1 MAISSPD
8 RLSKPDLRASMSKT
22 LDDFL
27 AFLAIEKG
35 AAANTVAAYRNDLR
49 QLADFIGT
57 RPGTDG
63 WISLDRSAIQDFI
76 LDLKQRGY
84 TETSVARKVA
94 AVRSMYSFLS
104 AEGTVPNN
112 PTEGLTSPRVGKT
125 LPKAISPNEVD
136 ELLEQ
141 PARRATPEA
150 KRDRAMLELL
160 YATGM
165 RVTELVS
172 LDMTNL
178 NLDRST
184 PYVRCLGKGAK
195 ERTIPFHEQALD
207 AISEYLEEGRPLL
220 VRNKNEEAL
229 FVNRRGERLTRQ
241 GFWLILKGYA
251 RSANLGPDV
260 TPHTLRHSFA
270 THMLR
275 GGMPLRNVQEML
287 GHANI
292 STTQVYT
299 HLTSDHVRE
308 VYERAHPRAQ

>member
-1 MAISSPD
+1 MLKS
-8 RLSKPDLRASMSKT
+8 LGEFLV
-22 LDDFL
+22 FL
-27 AFLAIEKG
+27 AVEKG
-35 AAANTVAAYRNDLR
+35 ASQNTIAAYKNDLQ
-49 QLADFIGT
+49 QLADYIGPRT
-57 RPGTDG
+57 GNDG
-63 WISLDRSAIQDFI
+63 WRALDRSAIQDFI

-94 AVRSMYSFLS
+94 AVRSFFAFLA
-104 AEGTVPNN
+104 AEGTITTN

-125 LPKAISPNEVD
+125 LPKAITPNEVD

-141 PARRATPEA
+141 PARRSTPEA

-172 LDMTNL
+172 LDMENL
-178 NLDRST
+178 SLDPRA
-184 PYVRCLGKGAK
+184 PFVRCVGKGAK
-195 ERTIPFHEQALD
+195 ERSIPIHDHALE
-207 AISEYLEEGRPLL
+207 ALNGYLEDGRPLL
-220 VRNKNEEAL
+220 VRDRNEPAL

-251 RSANLGPDV
+251 KSANLGKGV

-308 VYERAHPRAQ
+308 VYSRAHPRAQ

>member
-1 MAISSPD
+1 MATS
-8 RLSKPDLRASMSKT
+8 T
-22 LDDFL
+22 LDRRNIPGGTGMRKSTDGFL
-27 AFLAIEKG
+27 NYLSVEKG
-35 AAANTVAAYRNDLR
+35 ASANTVAAYRNDLQ
-49 QLADFIGT
+49 QLADFIGS
-57 RPGTDG
+57 RPGAKG
-63 WISLDRSAIQDFI
+63 WQSLDRTTIQDFI
-76 LDLKQRGY
+76 LHLKERGY

-94 AVRSMYSFLS
+94 AVRSFFTFLS
-104 AEGTVPNN
+104 AEGTITAN
-112 PTEGLTSPRVGKT
+112 PTEGLTSPRVGKS
-125 LPKAISPNEVD
+125 LPRAISPNEVD

-141 PARRATPEA
+141 PARRSTPEA

-172 LDMTNL
+172 LDTSHLML
-178 NLDRST
+178 EPRS
-184 PYVRCLGKGAK
+184 PYVRCMGKGAK
-195 ERTIPFHEQALD
+195 ERAIPIHDQAVEAVAD
-207 AISEYLEEGRPLL
+207 YLEEGRPLL
-220 VRNKNEEAL
+220 VRNRDEPAL

-251 RSANLGPDV
+251 KSANLSSDI

-308 VYERAHPRAQ
+308 VYEKAHPRA